1 MRWHEHTS
9 GRQRLSRRPKAAR
22 KRKQPLPLPQQVT
35 GALLLPVLSRRSPA
49 PRRLPSVLVQAPVPV
64 PARMPP
70 EVKQAARRLTKLL
83 TVPR

>member
-1 MRWHEHTS
+1 M
-9 GRQRLSRRPKAAR
+9 
-22 KRKQPLPLPQQVT
+22 
-35 GALLLPVLSRRSPA
+35 PVLSRRSPA